1 MPVIKRYPNRKLY
14 NTEKKQYITL
24 DDIAEIIRHGEDVQV
39 IDNATGED
47 ITALTLTQIIYEQ
60 EKKQS
65 GFLPRSIL
73 TGLIQASGSRLNAI
87 QRMVT
92 TSVGYW
98 HQIDE
103 EIRRRIQN
111 LVKQGDL
118 TETEGVKLLEKLL
131 WQEGQTQEIELRQEQ
146 FLQILEENQVPT
158 RHDIENLMQQLNDL
172 EKKIRKI
179 SESE

>member
-14 NTEKKQYITL
+14 HTEKKQYVTL
-24 DDIAEIIRHGEDVQV
+24 VEIAEIIRQGEDVQV

-60 EKKQS
+60 EKKQ
-65 GFLPRSIL
+65 GGLVPRSIL
-73 TGLIQASGSRLNAI
+73 TGLIQASGARLNAL
-87 QRMVT
+87 QRVLT
-92 TSVGYW
+92 TSVNYW

-118 TETEGVKLLEKLL
+118 TEMEGVKLLEKLL
-131 WQEGQTQEIELRQEQ
+131 RHDVLSEKGEIDQEQ

-158 RHDIENLMQQLNDL
+158 RVDIENLMQQLDDL
-172 EKKIRKI
+172 EEKIKRI